1 MPIGTPLRLP
11 ASVVLFINLSGFTKL
26 RMTRFTDGLPEPSP
40 RSMIQWFLVSKSV
53 MSRTVAQVQ
62 ASLPQCHD
70 PYTEMGVD
78 ATAEVESKVMRHI
91 PNRTADQRFCIYDLQ
106 ALRDSSRQS

>member
-1 MPIGTPLRLP
+1 
-11 ASVVLFINLSGFTKL
+11 
-26 RMTRFTDGLPEPSP
+26 
-40 RSMIQWFLVSKSV
+40 LVSKSV

-62 ASLPQCHD
+62 ASLPQCHV

-78 ATAEVESKVMRHI
+78 AVAKVVNKTVKVI

-106 ALRDSSRQS
+106 ALRDKSRQS